1 MSDDRKRTIGRL
13 LKWVL
18 APVIA
23 VAVIAILIAAFLLGR
38 QEAATEAEQE
48 HPPAAA
54 SRVSAVDGQTFIT
67 LDPKTQSN
75 SGIETRAL
83 AVTTEHQQ
91 LRANAVVLSVQN
103 LTQLRTTY
111 LSDVSQVD
119 KAKAA
124 LDVSQQEY
132 DRLKQLYEDNQNA
145 AAKAV
150 QAAEGTWHSDQ
161 VSFRAATETLQLNDT
176 LARQT
181 WGEVVAKW
189 IIDGSRALD
198 RILTQKDLLLQVSL
212 LPGSAGAP
220 PKTASIQSP
229 SGKMGRADFV
239 SAYPAVDARIQAP
252 TFLYLAQ
259 SAPDLVPGMTL
270 TVLLPTGPSLRGVI
284 VPSSAIVWW
293 QGKAWAYSPMATE
306 RFGRREVPTD
316 VPVTGGWFVSAGF
329 APGDKVVVRGAQQL
343 FSEEFR
349 SQIQSLGEEG
359 ETEEKEQEKH

>member
-1 MSDDRKRTIGRL
+1 MSRV
-13 LKWVL
+13 LKWIL
-18 APVIA
+18 ATVITA
-23 VAVIAILIAAFLLGR
+23 AVIAILVVAFLRGR
-38 QEAATEAEQE
+38 QEAATEAAQE

-54 SRVSAVDGQTFIT
+54 SRVSAEDGQTFIT
-67 LDPKTQSN
+67 LDTRTQSS
-75 SGIETRAL
+75 SGVETRTL

-91 LRANAVVLSVQN
+91 LRANAVVLSAQN

-132 DRLKQLYEDNQNA
+132 QRLKQLYEDNQNA

-150 QAAEGTWHSDQ
+150 QAAEGTRRSDE
-161 VSFRAATETLQLNDT
+161 VSVRAATEALQLNDT

-181 WGEVVAKW
+181 WGDVVAKW
-189 IIDGSRALD
+189 LIDGSPTLD

-212 LPGSAGAP
+212 LPSSVGAP
-220 PKTASIQSP
+220 PKTVSIQSP
-229 SGKMGRADFV
+229 SGKIQRADFV
-239 SAYPAVDARIQAP
+239 SAYPAVDPRIQSP

-284 VPSSAIVWW
+284 VPNNAIVWW
-293 QGKAWAYSPMATE
+293 QGKAWAYNQTAPE
-306 RFGRREVPTD
+306 RFARREVSTEI
-316 VPVTGGWFVSAGF
+316 PVLNGWFVSAGF
-329 APGDKVVVRGAQQL
+329 APGDKAVVRGAQQL
-343 FSEEFR
+343 LSEEFR
-349 SQIQSLGEEG
+349 SQIQSLYEG
-359 ETEEKEQEKH
+359 EQKN